1 MIQKQENKLYKRGE
15 KMRTYVKPDMRIIN
29 LRAEERISGS
39 CIVVGCCP
47 GANGQL
53 LTTNAV

>member
-1 MIQKQENKLYKRGE
+1 
-15 KMRTYVKPDMRIIN
+15 MRTYVKPDMRIIN